1 MNTHTHSIS
10 NSKEN
15 LAAFDVLIIGGGLA
29 GLCNAI
35 HLSKFGTKVLLIEKN
50 EYPKHKVCGEYISN
64 EVLPYL
70 QYLEIDP
77 FRFGAVK
84 IDTFQLSTTTNKLIS
99 AKLPLGG
106 FGISRYQLDFILS
119 EKAKK
124 NNVLIIQDT
133 VTDVD
138 FKEDVFSVETKNK
151 QKFTSKICIG
161 SYGKRSTLDIKL
173 KRGFIKKRSPYLGVK
188 FHVKGI
194 FSENLVAL
202 HNFKGGY
209 CGVSKVENNTINVCY
224 ITNFLSFQKY
234 KNINDFEN
242 KSLLI
247 VDDDNP
253 FRERLARA
261 MEKKGFEV
269 VQAESVQKGIES
281 VKSKKPGFAVV
292 DLRLGDGNGLEV
304 VKQIQTTNSE
314 SRIIMLTGYG
324 NIPTAVAAI
333 KEGAI
338 DYLAKPADAEDVEKA
353 LLADPSKR
361 AAPPENPMS
370 ADRVKWEHIHR
381 VFELCNRN
389 VSETA
394 RRLKMHRRTLQRIL
408 SKRSPR

>member
-10 NSKEN
+10 NTKEN

-133 VTDVD
+133 VIDVD
-138 FKEDVFSVETKNK
+138 FKEDTFLVETKNK

-161 SYGKRSTLDIKL
+161 SYGKRSALDVKF

-188 FHVKGI
+188 FHVKGS

-234 KNINDFEN
+234 KNINDFEKN
-242 KSLLI
+242 VVLKNHFLKEI
-247 VDDDNP
+247 
-253 FRERLARA
+253 
-261 MEKKGFEV
+261 FENST
-269 VQAESVQKGIES
+269 SVFEQPLSISQISFET
-281 VKSKKPGFAVV
+281 KKPIENHMMMC
-292 DLRLGDGNGLEV
+292 GDAAGMIHPLCGNGMSMAIQSAQIASKLILNYLKGNNTNRDALE
-304 VKQIQTTNSE
+304 K
-314 SRIIMLTGYG
+314 RYIMQW
-324 NIPTAVAAI
+324 NAQF
-333 KEGAI
+333 
-338 DYLAKPADAEDVEKA
+338 
-353 LLADPSKR
+353 
-361 AAPPENPMS
+361 
-370 ADRVKWEHIHR
+370 KW
-381 VFELCNRN
+381 
-389 VSETA
+389 
-394 RRLKMHRRTLQRIL
+394 RLKAGHFIAMLFRNDKVASILLQVL
-408 SKRSPR
+408 KRLPFLLPVIIKQTHGKPIDI